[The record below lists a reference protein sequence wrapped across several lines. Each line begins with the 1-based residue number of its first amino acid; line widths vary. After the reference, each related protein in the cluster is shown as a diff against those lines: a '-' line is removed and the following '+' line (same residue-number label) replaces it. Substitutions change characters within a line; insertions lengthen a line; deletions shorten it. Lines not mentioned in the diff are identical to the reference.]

1 MKKLLFVLSGFVL
14 LSVFVLPA
22 VLARKPPVAN
32 KAPHRTTAKNT
43 PPAPIQQPQ
52 AQPPQPTTGQRAEAF
67 TTAPGVPFEPKQL
80 KEPRAASL
88 RAETDAEEEAE
99 TAPESDIDPATL
111 RRLKQQPWR
120 APLATQ
126 PYTVQQDGATKQ
138 TRTSDGQ
145 QPLAPTQV
153 RSFTGVSSNDQLDGF
168 YHRPPDPDMAAGPN
182 HIVTVV
188 NSLFTVYNKSGAM
201 LLSNSLKTR
210 YNVVCSTCSPFDP
223 RIAYDPVSNHWLMM
237 ALHHNE
243 SAHESNVLVS
253 VSQTSD
259 PTGVWFSY
267 KLDGILAFN
276 GEDTWADYPD
286 LSFDGS
292 APEQGGAV
300 YITTNQFTFGA
311 GFFRTATLSILPKS
325 ALYAGTAL
333 NYWRDQNHLNADGSQ
348 AFTLRAAKTYGNP
361 GVEYL
366 INSRNGGSYVSLW
379 RVAPTYPPTPV
390 DWTLQQSITITT
402 GGQRYTPPPD
412 AAQAGGCGLLLAT
425 GDNRMYNAVWRNDHL
440 YAAFAEAHDWGGG
453 GGTVSAVHYLKI
465 NTTTNAAEIN
475 QLYGADGAYYFYP
488 SIATDSADNIVL
500 VFVRSS
506 ATEFGSI
513 RYTGRLTTDATIQD
527 SASLKDGVQ
536 CLTGNRYGD
545 YQGAAIDPADGTKVW
560 LYGEWTARTAG
571 TPVDFDWGTW
581 IGQVSFG
588 TGPTC
593 SYSLTP
599 TARNF
604 TASGGSDMVGVTT
617 SAGCAWT
624 ASNNGNTWIT
634 ITSGAS
640 GTDSGPVNYTVA
652 ANPNTSPRTGTM
664 TIAGQTFTVTQD
676 AAPCVYTLAPTAQ
689 SFTAAPATSSVG
701 VTANSGCGWTAV
713 SNSNF
718 ITINSGSSGN
728 GSGTVSYSVT
738 QNTTT
743 SQRTGTMTI
752 AGQTFTVTQAAV
764 ANSTCIPTALS
775 FGQIVNSTLATSD
788 CRATFHNGSYADRYT
803 FNGIAGQQISISLS
817 SVAYDTLL
825 YLLAPA
831 GTIATFDDDGGGGTN
846 SRIPATSGT
855 FALPTTGTYVIE
867 ATTFNPDTTGAYTLT
882 LDGTT
887 PAATVQFSAPGY
899 SFSEGATSAPIVV
912 TRTGDTTGTATV
924 VFATADN
931 TAAVPCS
938 TINGTAYARC
948 DYATTVDTLTFA
960 PNVTSKT
967 INIPLINDAYVEGNE
982 TAQLTLTNPAGATLG
997 AQQTATLTIT
1007 DNDAGSAANPIFSA
1021 PFFVRL
1027 QYLDFL
1033 SREPDTP
1040 GFNAWLNVLNGCP
1053 DVNNI
1058 DPNSASAGC
1067 DRILVSSSFFG
1078 SQEFQLKGF
1087 FVFRFYKVAFNR
1099 LPQYTEIVA
1108 DMRSVT
1114 GSTAQEVFTKKA
1126 VFSNTFT
1133 QRPEFTNLYGPLSDA
1148 NYVAALMG
1156 RYGLNSITTPD
1167 PAAPDG
1173 TNKVTLTTAN
1183 LTSQLSAGT
1192 LTRAQ
1197 VLRAIADSD
1206 QVNTLEFTN
1215 AFVGMQYYGYL
1226 RRTPDTPGFNAWF
1239 NYLTA
1244 NPTDFRTMVNGFMNS
1259 QEYRLRFGAP

>member
-14 LSVFVLPA
+14 LSVFVLPS
-22 VLARKPPVAN
+22 VLARKPTVA
-32 KAPHRTTAKNT
+32 KQASRRTTAKNT
-43 PPAPIQQPQ
+43 PPAPVQPPQ

-67 TTAPGVPFEPKQL
+67 TTAPGVPLDPKQL
-80 KEPRAASL
+80 KETQAASL
-88 RAETDAEEEAE
+88 REEESEEEEAE

-138 TRTSDGQ
+138 PRTSDGR

-153 RSFTGVSSNDQLDGF
+153 RSFTGVNSNDQLDGF

-188 NSLFTVYNKSGAM
+188 NSLFTVYNKTGAM
-201 LLSNSLKTR
+201 LQSNSLKTR
-210 YNVVCSTCSPFDP
+210 YNGVCSTCSPFDP
-223 RIAYDPVSNHWLMM
+223 RIAYDPVSNHWIMM

-259 PTGVWFSY
+259 PTGAWFSY
-267 KLDGILAFN
+267 KLDGILVAN

-286 LSFDGS
+286 ISFDGI

-311 GFFRTATLSILPKS
+311 GSFRTATLSILPKS
-325 ALYAGTAL
+325 SLYAGTAL

-348 AFTLRAAKTYGNP
+348 AFTLRAAKIYGNP

-366 INSRNGGSYVSLW
+366 INSRNGGTYVSVW

-390 DWTLQQSITITT
+390 DWTLQQTITITT

-412 AAQAGGCGLLLAT
+412 APQAGGCNLLLST
-425 GDNRMYNAVWRNDHL
+425 NDNRMYNAVWRNGRL

-506 ATEFGSI
+506 ASEFGSI
-513 RYTGRLTTDATIQD
+513 RYTGRLTTDATMQD

-545 YQGAAIDPADGTKVW
+545 YQGAAVDPADGTKVW
-560 LYGEWTARTAG
+560 IYGEWAARTAG

-604 TASGGSDMVGVTT
+604 TASGGSDMIGVTT

-624 ASNNGNTWIT
+624 AGNNGNTWIT

-701 VTANSGCGWTAV
+701 VTANSGCAWSAT
-713 SNSNF
+713 SNSSF
-718 ITINSGSSGN
+718 LSITSGSSGN
-728 GSGTVSYSVT
+728 GNGTVNYSVA
-738 QNTTT
+738 QNTST
-743 SQRTGTMTI
+743 SQRTGTLTV
-752 AGQTFTVTQAAV
+752 AGQTFTVTQAAGSSGGGCTTRPISVGQTVNGTLSTTDCV
-764 ANSTCIPTALS
+764 AS
-775 FGQIVNSTLATSD
+775 
-788 CRATFHNGSYADRYT
+788 NGSFYDPYT
-803 FNGIAGQQISISLS
+803 FSGAAGQQ
-817 SVAYDTLL
+817 VAVAMSASFDTFLI
-825 YLLAPA
+825 LLASDGSLTVA
-831 GTIATFDDDGGGGTN
+831 DDDGGGGTN
-846 SRIPATSGT
+846 SRIPAGSGFITLPTSGT
-855 FALPTTGTYVIE
+855 YIIIANSFAANVTG
-867 ATTFNPDTTGAYTLT
+867 PYTLT
-882 LDGTT
+882 LTGTT
-887 PAATVQFSAPGY
+887 PAATLQFSNPGY
-899 SFSEGATSAPIVV
+899 SFSEGSTSATITV
-912 TRTGDTTGTATV
+912 TRTGDASGSATV
-924 VFATADN
+924 AFATVDDP
-931 TAAVPCS
+931 AAVPCS
-938 TINGTAYARC
+938 TINHTAYARC
-948 DYATTVDTLTFA
+948 DYATTLDTLTFA
-960 PNVTSKT
+960 PGDTAKT
-967 INIPLINDAYVEGNE
+967 INIPLIDDVYVEGSE

-997 AQQTATLTIT
+997 AQTTATLTIA
-1007 DNDAGSAANPIFSA
+1007 DNDAGSAANPIFSS

-1087 FVFRFYKVAFNR
+1087 FVFRFYKVALNR

-1148 NYVAALMG
+1148 NYVAALLG

-1183 LTSQLSAGT
+1183 LTSQLSTGT

-1226 RRTPDTPGFNAWF
+1226 RRTPDAPGFNAWF
-1239 NYLTA
+1239 NYLTTH
-1244 NPTDFRTMVNGFMNS
+1244 PTDFRTMVNGFMNS
-1259 QEYRLRFGAP
+1259 QEYRLRFGAQ